1 CATLDDVRARHP
13 ELSTRRF
20 LLGTATPRAVE
31 TPIRLTALLSDG
43 KHCFRANAIVEKVHQ
58 AGESPGRS
66 EPGMTLWLA
75 RMDDPGR
82 ELVAWMGGQPPPLL
96 KQPAAA
102 EGAGPAAAPAKK
114 AVGPPAGKPASAE
127 QSARPAPRRR
137 RCRGP
142 PSHPALQRSRRRWS
156 ATSPTNCR
164 KPALPSPPARRSGS
178 TSERRTPALPGC
190 RTANRSSS
198 LRARATTPFR
208 RWSRSAARPS

>member
-1 CATLDDVRARHP
+1 MRVASAALLWERNPRRFLGRERARTENDTVGGNVPNDPSNAGGSKKTGVALQVKLPCATLDDVRARHP

-20 LLGTATPRAVE
+20 LLRTATPRPVE

-102 EGAGPAAAPAKK
+102 EGAGSAAAPAKK
-114 AVGPPAGKPASAE
+114 AV
-127 QSARPAPRRR
+127 
-137 RCRGP
+137 
-142 PSHPALQRSRRRWS
+142 RSRGG
-156 ATSPTNCR
+156 A
-164 KPALPSPPARRSGS
+164 A
-178 TSERRTPALPGC
+178 PG
-190 RTANRSSS
+190 
-198 LRARATTPFR
+198 
-208 RWSRSAARPS
+208 